1 MQTCFLLSSQSPD
14 TWSIF
19 PGSDT
24 SQPLAAGTEAG
35 TECIYFTLTVATDLF
50 HLLFLLPAF
59 LPPLTSYYLPLK
71 VLSFLSPY
79 ARCHEGKGC
88 SVLEL
93 GICSSHTALQ
103 QGWTGQ
109 AHDGAA
115 LLFPQPQGWSRT
127 AHIFSPKA
135 SATAENVFTGRKTTV
150 VPMSAWAR
158 YARGESPCWPV
169 RAMFWVCASVA
180 FLLMPLWTKD
190 KSSNLECRVRA
201 AGWLW
206 LPLPQ
211 LSTR

>member
-1 MQTCFLLSSQSPD
+1 MQTCFYCPHSLLIPEAS
-14 TWSIF
+14 F
-19 PGSDT
+19 
-24 SQPLAAGTEAG
+24 LAVTLPSHYQQAQEAG
-35 TECIYFTLTVATDLF
+35 TESIYFTLTVATDLF

-59 LPPLTSYYLPLK
+59 LPPLSSYCLSLK

-127 AHIFSPKA
+127 AHVLSQSFCNSWKCFHRQKDHSGPHVSLSTLCQRRMPLLTCK
-135 SATAENVFTGRKTTV
+135 SHVLG
-150 VPMSAWAR
+150 
-158 YARGESPCWPV
+158 
-169 RAMFWVCASVA
+169 VCMHGISTDASV
-180 FLLMPLWTKD
+180 
-190 KSSNLECRVRA
+190 N
-201 AGWLW
+201 
-206 LPLPQ
+206 
-211 LSTR
+211 